1 MKINKASEAREYII
15 EEIKRNIVGPGNG
28 HFHNSIPSFQFN
40 PKDQSK
46 HKQEILEQSPSS
58 LYLAG
63 ILYPQKQKE
72 DLLINNEDDLNEEL
86 NDEIFAI
93 DNKINKNNKELVENE
108 SKENESD
115 DSNVDIDTNRDI
127 DLTNEYKQSAIGL
140 SALVKI
146 PDQLKISIKDMGI
159 YRHLKNDFPEELL
172 IICLFISKFAQ
183 EKKSYKWFMEN
194 YSLEESRRGLTH
206 SFLSKVFNIK
216 DTRIKNIEDYFD
228 KFFSIRE
235 GWHKKN
241 KVKTK
246 YDQIHLEYG
255 LKEFD
260 EFSLLVKKFIL
271 INQDKILTKNNENPK
286 VPIGTDF
293 EQDADGY
300 ARESI
305 NAYLIIDRKKINQ
318 EMFIQEYF
326 TKENGEK
333 LNLKASITI
342 RSSTKGKEFKY
353 LTIALVN
360 ENTFDEKLA
369 LQQLF
374 FQANFSIEDSKGKS
388 IFLNFEDV
396 NKEELNDEEKSIYLL
411 HHLRE
416 NFAIGHGCS
425 VNWSLNEKNECIKIY
440 TEILPVTEV
449 RPIRSV
455 KLPNIKLNMK
465 IFSENLEFA
474 YEQIQDLI
482 DQYSK
487 WLSNEKEY
495 GEKLK
500 DSIFRDA
507 SSKNIIHCYNILNR
521 IEEGLKILK
530 TDKNI
535 QIAFKLMNKS
545 MYMQQ
550 VHYQINPKKFSNK
563 INYEKILSELRRGEW
578 RPFQLCFILLNIKG
592 ITDPLCKEREIVDL
606 IWFPTGG
613 GKTEAYLGLSSL
625 VIFYR
630 KLNAK
635 YSNGTSVLMRYTLR
649 LLTTQQ
655 FQRAASLICACE
667 KIRKE
672 NPELLGNI
680 KITIGLWVGGDVT
693 PNNIKNAEYSLNELH
708 EYADDENETI
718 ANKFIIL
725 NCPWCYTKMT
735 PNEYKIKSNNFLFV
749 CSNNSCD
756 FSSDENSL
764 PIKVI
769 DTEIYKNPPTLLIG
783 TIDKFATLVWREEAI
798 NAFDPDKVKNFLPPD
813 LIIQDE
819 LHLISGPLGSIAGMY
834 EVIMNAICE
843 KKIDGRNIKAK
854 IIGSTATISRA
865 NMQIKNLY
873 GRSCNIFP
881 PQANKLEDSFFA
893 NEIKDSKILGR
904 KYVGMFTP
912 SSSSM
917 EVTLSQTMALTNL
930 AGGYLKEYS
939 DENINTYDPYWTN
952 LIYFNS
958 IRELMKGSSLIDGD
972 ANENIKNK
980 WLRKGIIKKFFLDT
994 DIKKYYNLR
1003 RNFNNDVEELTSRV
1017 NSSQIPKKLETLEK
1031 KANEVGNI
1039 SACLATN
1046 MIQVGIDIGRLSLM
1060 TIVGQPKTTSEY
1072 IQASSRVGRE
1082 EDKPGLVIT
1091 QLSHTKLRD
1100 RSHYEKFSS
1109 YHQNLYK
1116 YVEPTSVTSHSD
1128 PVRKRCLPAIVI
1140 FLVRFWSKEHRKN
1153 PLIPDAKLVSR
1164 VKKYICDH
1172 VSNSDSEHPEEIAK
1186 TEIEIDYII
1195 NRWTSDSPESY
1206 GSMGSVMSKSSKSV
1220 LMKSSGSEQTLEG
1233 NPFETPTSMRNV
1245 DKECFAIITRSET
1258 K

>member
-1 MKINKASEAREYII
+1 MKIKAASEAREYII
-15 EEIKRNIVGPGNG
+15 EEIKRHIVGPGNG
-28 HFHNSIPSFQFN
+28 HFHNATASFQFN
-40 PKDQSK
+40 PKDKAK
-46 HKQEILEQSPSS
+46 HRQEILEQSPSS

-63 ILYPQKQKE
+63 ILYPQKQIKDVLENYENDLDE
-72 DLLINNEDDLNEEL
+72 DLSVEILKNDNNIN
-86 NDEIFAI
+86 II
-93 DNKINKNNKELVENE
+93 NKELIEIENKEKEFDE
-108 SKENESD
+108 STI
-115 DSNVDIDTNRDI
+115 DIDTNRDI

-140 SALVKI
+140 SVLVRI
-146 PDQLKISIKDMGI
+146 PDQLKITINDIGI
-159 YRHLKNDFPEELL
+159 YQHLKNDFPHELL
-172 IICLFISKFAQ
+172 IVCLFISKFAQ
-183 EKKSYKWFMEN
+183 EKKSYEWFKAN
-194 YSLEESRRGLTH
+194 YSLTESRRGATH
-206 SFLSKVFNIK
+206 IFLSEIFNIK

-228 KFFSIRE
+228 KFFSFRK
-235 GWHKKN
+235 GWYQKN
-241 KVKTK
+241 KIKTK
-246 YDQIHLEYG
+246 YDQVHLEYG
-255 LKEFD
+255 SKTFD
-260 EFSLLVKKFIL
+260 EFALIVRNFIS
-271 INQDKILTKNNENPK
+271 NTQKNNIEK
-286 VPIGTDF
+286 TDL
-293 EQDADGY
+293 EPDANGY

-305 NAYLIIDRKKINQ
+305 NSYLIIKKDQLDQKI
-318 EMFIQEYF
+318 FIQDF
-326 TKENGEK
+326 FSKENGEK
-333 LNLKASITI
+333 LNLKASITV
-342 RSSTKGKEFKY
+342 RPSKKSKDFKY
-353 LTIALVN
+353 LTIAIVN
-360 ENTFDEKLA
+360 ENKFDEKLA
-369 LQQLF
+369 LNKLF
-374 FQANFSIEDSKGKS
+374 FQANFSVEDSSGKS

-396 NKEELNDEEKSIYLL
+396 NAEDLNDEEKSIYLL

-425 VNWSLNEKNECIKIY
+425 VNWSLNSKNECNKVY

-455 KLPNIKLNMK
+455 KLPNVKLNMK
-465 IFSENLEFA
+465 IFSENLEFS
-474 YEQIQDLI
+474 YQQIHDLI
-482 DQYSK
+482 NQYSK
-487 WLSNEKEY
+487 WLSNEKKY
-495 GEKLK
+495 GEDLK
-500 DSIFRDA
+500 DSIFREA
-507 SSKNIIHCYNILNR
+507 SSKNITHCYKILNR
-521 IEEGLKILK
+521 IEEGLQILK
-530 TDKNI
+530 KDKKI
-535 QIAFKLMNKS
+535 QEAFKLMNKA

-550 VHYQINPKKFSNK
+550 VHYQIKPNEFSNV
-563 INYEKILSELRRGEW
+563 IDYENLLLREGRGDW
-578 RPFQLCFILLNIKG
+578 RPFQICFILLNIKG
-592 ITDPLCKEREIVDL
+592 IADPTSAERDIVDL

-630 KLNAK
+630 KLIAK
-635 YSNGTSVLMRYTLR
+635 ESNGTSVLMRYTLR

-655 FQRAASLICACE
+655 FQRAATLICACE
-667 KIRKE
+667 SIRRK
-672 NPELLGNI
+672 NTDILGNI
-680 KITIGLWVGGDVT
+680 EISIGLWVGGDVT

-708 EYADDENETI
+708 EHSGEEEESV

-725 NCPWCYTKMT
+725 KCPWCNTKMSS
-735 PNEYKIKSNNFLFV
+735 NEYKIKSKNFLFV
-749 CSNNSCD
+749 CSNSSCD
-756 FSSDENSL
+756 FSSDANSL

-798 NAFDPDKVKNFLPPD
+798 NAYDPNKVKNFLPPD

-834 EVIMNAICE
+834 EIIINAICE
-843 KKIDGRNIKAK
+843 KKIDGKIIKAK

-873 GRSCNIFP
+873 GRPCSIFP

-893 NEIKDSKILGR
+893 NEINDPNIFGR
-904 KYVGMFTP
+904 KYVGIFTP

-917 EVTLSQTMALTNL
+917 EVTLSQTMALINL

-939 DENINTYDPYWTN
+939 NENIDIYDPYWTN
-952 LIYFNS
+952 LVYFNS

-972 ANENIKNK
+972 ANENISNK
-980 WLRKGIIKKFFLDT
+980 WLRKGILKNFFLDK

-1031 KANEVGNI
+1031 KANESGNL

-1082 EDKPGLVIT
+1082 VDKPGLVLT

-1140 FLVRFWSKEHRKN
+1140 FLVRFWSKEHRKY
-1153 PLIPDAKLVSR
+1153 PLIPDNKLVSKI
-1164 VKKYICDH
+1164 KKYICEH
-1172 VSNSDSEHPEEIAK
+1172 VSKSDSDHPEEISK
-1186 TEIEIDYII
+1186 TEKEIDYII
-1195 NRWTSDSPESY
+1195 NRWSSDSPESY
-1206 GSMGSVMSKSSKSV
+1206 GSMGSIISKSSKSV

-1245 DKECFAIITRSET
+1245 DRECSAIIMRSET